1 MAQPAQSPWFAQEE
15 GTVFGIYYYYYFKI
29 HFAFLSS
36 PHVVIIHQVAGAQGS
51 NTERIT
57 WRFT

>member
-1 MAQPAQSPWFAQEE
+1 MAQPRAQSPWFAQEE

-36 PHVVIIHQVAGAQGS
+36 PSCCHNPPSGWSTGQQH
-51 NTERIT
+51 
-57 WRFT
+57 